1 MCEKTK
7 EITWLTTF
15 EASQVLG
22 VSEKSLLN
30 MVHRGLIPFYKL
42 GRRNRYKLSE
52 LNELI
57 QKTRKGSK

>member
-7 EITWLTTF
+7 EINWLTTK
-15 EASQVLG
+15 EASLVLG